1 MYKPEKRLV
10 ASKIGLEVIKTE
22 IHVLITIAIAAVA
35 FALIFSGKVHRAIA
49 AWGASIA
56 LLVVGKYYGFLD
68 EAMVFSFIDFNVI
81 GLLLGMMTIASM
93 LEISGF
99 FEFIA
104 IRCAK
109 IAGGKPW
116 LLIVLLGTGNTVIS
130 LFIDNVT
137 SIILLAPVTIMLCRR
152 LGISPVPIL
161 MSEALLADTGGVGT
175 LVGDPPNIMIAAA
188 SGFGFNEFPIRLG
201 PAVFTAWLIT
211 IFYLLWYYRTWTK
224 KPPEK
229 IEELLKMNEWDYVK
243 DRPMMYK
250 TLAALLFTISI
261 YVLNDFIFHLNVAT
275 VALVGAGLAL
285 CISLPDI
292 YKVTERV
299 EWPALLFFAG
309 LYILVGSI
317 EELGLLA
324 AVGYWMVDMSGG
336 NMTIATVMFI
346 WVSAIASAIVDNIP
360 FTAAMLPVISEMGAL
375 GMATTPLY
383 WALAMGVGFG
393 GNGTPIGSTAN
404 VVTISIAER
413 KGYPITMGEW
423 LRVGTPV
430 MILTCTVATVFMVL
444 FPGYYM

>member
-1 MYKPEKRLV
+1 M
-10 ASKIGLEVIKTE
+10 
-22 IHVLITIAIAAVA
+22 ITVAIAAVA
-35 FALIFSGKVHRAIA
+35 FILIFSGKVHRAIA

-56 LLVVGKYYGFLD
+56 LLVVGKHYGFLD
-68 EAMVFSFIDFNVI
+68 EGKIFSFIDFNVI

-104 IRCAK
+104 IKLAK
-109 IAGGKPW
+109 YAKGKPW
-116 LLIVLLGTGNTVIS
+116 LLLVLLGTGNTILS

-137 SIILLAPVTIMLCRR
+137 SIILFAPVTIMICNR
-152 LGISPVPIL
+152 LGISAVPIL

-188 SGFGFNEFPIRLG
+188 SGFGFNAFPVRLG

-211 IFYLLWYYRTWTK
+211 ILYLLWYYRKWTK
-224 KPPEK
+224 EPPEK
-229 IEELLKMNEWDYVK
+229 IEELLKMNEWEYVK
-243 DRPMMYK
+243 DKQMMFK
-250 TLAALLFTISI
+250 TLGALAFTISVYI
-261 YVLNDFIFHLNVAT
+261 LNDFVFHLNVAT
-275 VALVGAGLAL
+275 VALVGAGIAL
-285 CISLPDI
+285 CINLPDEERI
-292 YKVTERV
+292 YKVMERI

-309 LYILVGSI
+309 LYIMVGSI

-324 AVGYWMVDMSGG
+324 AVGYWMAGVAGGDM
-336 NMTIATVMFI
+336 TVATVMFI

-360 FTAAMLPVISEMGAL
+360 FTAATLPVIAEMGAL

-404 VVTISIAER
+404 VIVVSISER
-413 KGYPITMGEW
+413 KGHPITLGEW
-423 LRVGTPV
+423 VRAGTPV
-430 MILTCTVATVFMVL
+430 MILTCMTATVFMLL
-444 FPGYYM
+444 FPEYYMHA

>member
-1 MYKPEKRLV
+1 M
-10 ASKIGLEVIKTE
+10 
-22 IHVLITIAIAAVA
+22 
-35 FALIFSGKVHRAIA
+35 HRAIA
-49 AWGASIA
+49 AWGASIV
-56 LLVVGKYYGFLD
+56 LGVIGKHYGFLD
-68 EAMVFSFIDFNVI
+68 EGKMFHFIDFNVI
-81 GLLLGMMTIASM
+81 GLLLGMMTIAAM

-109 IAGGKPW
+109 IAKGKPW
-116 LLIVLLGTGNTVIS
+116 LLLVVLGTGNTVLS

-137 SIILLAPVTIMLCRR
+137 SIILLAPVTIMICNR
-152 LGISPVPIL
+152 LGVTAVPIL
-161 MSEALLADTGGVGT
+161 MSEALLADTGGVGS
-175 LVGDPPNIMIAAA
+175 LVGDPPNIMIASA
-188 SGFGFNEFPIRLG
+188 SGFGFNAFPIRLG
-201 PAVFTAWLIT
+201 PAVLVAWLIT
-211 IFYLLWYYRTWTK
+211 ISYLLWYYKKWTK
-224 KPPEK
+224 EPPKK

-250 TLAALLFTISI
+250 TLGALAFTISV
-261 YVLNDFIFHLNVAT
+261 YVLNDFVLHLNVAT
-275 VALVGAGLAL
+275 VALVGGGLAL

-324 AVGYWMVDMSGG
+324 AVGYWMADVSGGDMSI
-336 NMTIATVMFI
+336 TVVMFI

-360 FTAAMLPVISEMGAL
+360 FTAAMLPVIAEMGAL
-375 GMATTPLY
+375 GTPTTPLY

-404 VVTISIAER
+404 VIVVSISER
-413 KGYPITMGEW
+413 EGHPISLGEW
-423 LRVGTPV
+423 VRAGTPV
-430 MILTCTVATVFMVL
+430 MILTCMTATAFMLL
-444 FPGYYM
+444 FPEHFMHA